1 MLVDKNIS
9 YSFTRSKPVVVRGKV
24 VDSKQINGV
33 TYVAARAYGEA
44 LGATVTWDVKINIIT
59 VE

>member
-1 MLVDKNIS
+1 MSHTILHKFWSSN
-9 YSFTRSKPVVVRGKV
+9 PVVVRGKV
-24 VDSKQINGV
+24 VDSKQIDGV

-44 LGATVTWDVKINIIT
+44 LGATVTWDVKTNITT